1 MRKSFTKNELEAAF
15 QKVGA
20 ILAKPLTVYLLGG
33 GAMCFRNQKAGTKDL
48 DLVFT
53 SRECFRDFASA
64 IEKIGFTEA
73 KQVETEYADMMAA
86 GIWRNKDDFRMDL
99 FVNTVCRALSL
110 SEKMVKRSEL
120 LSEYGN
126 LVVKLV
132 SNEDV
137 ILFKGITERP
147 DDTNDIAAIIRRSD
161 INWGTVFE
169 ECVAQS
175 KSTPWYGLL
184 ADKFADIEKRH
195 KISVPIAGKILELDR
210 QLLMRDALEMR
221 LKKGMS
227 RKEAINDLLA
237 MGFSK
242 KELGGL

>member
-1 MRKSFTKNELEAAF
+1 MRKSFTKGELEEAF

-33 GAMCFRNQKAGTKDL
+33 GAMCFRSQKAGTKDL

-53 SRECFRDFASA
+53 SREDFRDFASA

-120 LSEYGN
+120 LNEYGK

-161 INWGTVFE
+161 INWNAVFE

-184 ADKFADIEKRH
+184 ADKFADIEERH
-195 KISVPIAGKILELDR
+195 KISVPIAGKILGLDR

-227 RKEAINDLLA
+227 REEAINGLLA

-242 KELGGL
+242 KELEGL

>member
-1 MRKSFTKNELEAAF
+1 MRKSFTKGDLEAAF

-33 GAMCFRNQKAGTKDL
+33 GAMCFRNQKAATKDL

-53 SRECFRDFASA
+53 SREDFRDFASA
-64 IEKIGFTEA
+64 LEKIGFTEA

-110 SEKMVKRSEL
+110 SGKMAKRSEL
-120 LSEYGN
+120 LGEYGK
-126 LVVKLV
+126 LAVKLV

-147 DDTNDIAAIIRRSD
+147 DDANDIAAIIRRSD
-161 INWGTVFE
+161 VDWDVVFE

-184 ADKFADIEKRH
+184 ADKFADIEERH
-195 KISVPIAGKILELDR
+195 GISVPIAGKILGLDR
-210 QLLMRDALEMR
+210 QLLIKDALEMR
-221 LKKGMS
+221 LKKGMG
-227 RKEAINDLLA
+227 RKEAMDDLLA

-242 KELGGL
+242 KELEGL